1 MARRI
6 NIEKLFAALDE
17 EMRLKL
23 SSKIDEIY
31 HPTARG
37 DESELNWIG
46 LLKAYLPERYTVD
59 SGFVV
64 DHSGKISEQIDIIIY
79 DRHFT
84 PFIFKGER
92 VVYIPAEG
100 VYAIFEV
107 KPQFNKKNY
116 DYAVKKLKSVKSLKR
131 TSASFTHILGKDKK
145 DPFDVIGGILTKK
158 NKAKKFFEDIKPAS
172 ELTIILSLD
181 YGVKIINSD
190 IIEVQKKE
198 SVLAFFLL
206 KLIERLRSL
215 GSVPALEVD
224 KYLNFLK
231 NKKKESEKN
240 LPPSSAKP
248 SNPPLV
254 D

>member
-1 MARRI
+1 VRPKAHCKVIGTKFFINIMARKI
-6 NIEKLFAALDE
+6 NIKKLFAALDE

-31 HPTARG
+31 HPTTKG

-59 SGFVV
+59 AGFVV
-64 DHSGKISEQIDIIIY
+64 DYTGKISEQIDIIIY

-84 PFIFKGER
+84 PFIFKGEK

-107 KPQFNKKNY
+107 KPHFNKKNY
-116 DYAVKKLKSVKSLKR
+116 DYAVKKLKSVKALKR
-131 TSASFTHILGKDKK
+131 TSASFTHILGKDRKN
-145 DPFDVIGGILTKK
+145 PFDIIGGILTKK
-158 NKAKKFFEDIKPAS
+158 NKARRFFENVKPGS

-181 YGVKIINSD
+181 YGVKIINLNAV
-190 IIEVQKKE
+190 EAQEKE

-206 KLIERLRSL
+206 KLIEKLRSL

-224 KYLNFLK
+224 KYLHFFK
-231 NKKKESEKN
+231 NKKRK
-240 LPPSSAKP
+240 
-248 SNPPLV
+248 
-254 D
+254 